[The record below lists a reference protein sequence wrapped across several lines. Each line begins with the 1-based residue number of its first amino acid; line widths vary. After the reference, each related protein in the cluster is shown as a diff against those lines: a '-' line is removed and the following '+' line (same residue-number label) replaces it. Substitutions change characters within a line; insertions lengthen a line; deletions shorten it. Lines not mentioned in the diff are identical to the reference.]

1 MLTHRNPTAQTPS
14 RVVVLGAHGFVSARL
29 IRVLG
34 SEGITCRP
42 VGRAEVDLIAPDAIR
57 KLRAILQRDD
67 AVVVTSAL
75 TPEKGRD
82 RATFLKNVAMIDN
95 LCASLGQAACAHI
108 VYVSSDSVY
117 DSRFTQINE
126 ETCCD
131 SSDLYALAHIVRE
144 KLLAEACQ
152 SANTPLAIVRPSA
165 IYGAGDTHD
174 SYGPNRFLRTAR
186 TEGKITLFGQGEE
199 ARDHVYI
206 DDVAQIILECLLRGS
221 TGVINAVSGTALT
234 FHEVAR
240 KIVAAIGR
248 PVAIETTARRVSI
261 VHKRFD
267 PAALFQAFPGFV
279 TTSLDAGIRKSLAH
293 LSGTEKLTS
302 PGSA

>member
-95 LCASLGQAACAHI
+95 LCANLGQAACAHI

-186 TEGKITLFGQGEE
+186 IEGKITLFGQGEE

-293 LSGTEKLTS
+293 LSGTEKPPS

>member
-14 RVVVLGAHGFVSARL
+14 RVAVLGAHGFVSARL

-95 LCASLGQAACAHI
+95 LCATLGQAACAHI

-206 DDVAQIILECLLRGS
+206 DDVTQIILECLLRGS

-293 LSGTEKLTS
+293 LSGTEKLAS

>member
-1 MLTHRNPTAQTPS
+1 
-14 RVVVLGAHGFVSARL
+14 
-29 IRVLG
+29 
-34 SEGITCRP
+34 
-42 VGRAEVDLIAPDAIR
+42 LIAPDAIR

-95 LCASLGQAACAHI
+95 LCATLGQAACAHI

-117 DSRFTQINE
+117 D
-126 ETCCD
+126 
-131 SSDLYALAHIVRE
+131 LYALAHIVRE
-144 KLLAEACQ
+144 KLLAKACQ

-279 TTSLDAGIRKSLAH
+279 TTSLDAGIRRSLAH
-293 LSGTEKLTS
+293 LSGTEKLAS